1 MRIDVSQILDD
12 VGSSIRIRT
21 KEEAQFFEPS
31 LEFCSPIDFDLT
43 LTNVGKSILVQGKIK
58 STLVMECAICL
69 NKFKQ
74 KIEFELN
81 DEFVKGKPGED
92 QFAIHGK
99 EIDLSE
105 LLRQEFLLWFPM
117 KPVCVLCREDIKEVK
132 ISGSTKKASF

>member
-1 MRIDVSQILDD
+1 MRVDVSNILDD
-12 VGSSIRIRT
+12 VGSSVRIKT
-21 KEEAQFFEPS
+21 QEVAQFVEPS

-43 LTNVGKSILVQGKIK
+43 LTNVGKAILVQGKVK
-58 STLVMECAICL
+58 GMLLMDCAICL

-81 DEFVKGKPGED
+81 DEFVKGKPNED
-92 QFAIHGK
+92 QFTIQGK

-105 LLRQEFLLWFPM
+105 LIRQEFLLWLPM
-117 KPVCVLCREDIKEVK
+117 KPVCFLCREDIKEVN